1 VSAFEPHLPNEP
13 KVDMPDFMVVL
24 RGFDRRQVEMWA
36 AEVASQIEQERLR
49 ADEAEK
55 RAYRVEIDNK
65 GAASFSHLGTHVASI
80 LEEAGRSSENMLAD
94 AADRAQETV
103 EAAEEEAAAII
114 KAAEH
119 RAGEIE
125 GDARRILEESRS
137 EGARLEEDALQ
148 AAEEMRAQAEQD
160 ARTVLEEARDATDM
174 IWQEAERERI
184 GVEAETIR
192 LETLR
197 HRSLEQLGRVY
208 GHLESVLDE
217 VRAGIGRV
225 EEEHEDLDE
234 ATAAA
239 AARLG
244 VEPPA
249 SSPEDS
255 PRFPDLRPDATDLTA
270 VPEHTPDHDPGE
282 PTRSDRSD
290 RSNLGSRSDLSN
302 LGDRSSLGDRSDR
315 SDRGDQSNLGDRGDS
330 VDRGDPDDRGNFG
343 DGGKLDDSGDGVLS
357 ATRPGTAGPSRS
369 ERPGRPEQPALSDAI
384 DERAGGSLAEDAD
397 ATQPALAPATA
408 EATQPALAPATAE
421 ATQSGLTS
429 ATAEATRPSAADD
442 PAATTQATPP
452 AVNGAAGPDNGGAGP
467 DPDATQRLEPVGNSG
482 PKPRSSKPASKEG
495 KGRS

>member
-1 VSAFEPHLPNEP
+1 MSAFEPQLPSEP

-55 RAYRVEIDNK
+55 RAYRAQIETS
-65 GAASFSHLGTHVASI
+65 GAPSFSHLGSHVASI
-80 LEEAGRSSENMLAD
+80 LEEAGKSSENMLAD
-94 AADRAQETV
+94 AAERAQEAV
-103 EAAEEEAAAII
+103 DAAEEEAAEII

-125 GDARRILEESRS
+125 GDARRTLEESQA
-137 EGARLEEDALQ
+137 EGARVEEEALQ

-160 ARTVLEEARDATDM
+160 ARAVLEEARDATDM
-174 IWQEAERERI
+174 IWQEAERERL

-225 EEEHEDLDE
+225 EEEQEDLDE

-249 SSPEDS
+249 SSPEES
-255 PRFPDLRPDATDLTA
+255 PRFPDHRVTAEHGGEDAG
-270 VPEHTPDHDPGE
+270 VGE
-282 PTRSDRSD
+282 
-290 RSNLGSRSDLSN
+290 GM
-302 LGDRSSLGDRSDR
+302 
-315 SDRGDQSNLGDRGDS
+315 
-330 VDRGDPDDRGNFG
+330 
-343 DGGKLDDSGDGVLS
+343 LS
-357 ATRPGTAGPSRS
+357 ATRPDTPSASAFSTATAPSAS
-369 ERPGRPEQPALSDAI
+369 TSAIATPTATTGSATSGSATVAAPGSAAASTPGAATSSPPATPASAAAAPAASGLAAVTTEPQQPALPDAG
-384 DERAGGSLAEDAD
+384 DTANRSVNGGVD
-397 ATQPALAPATA
+397 ATQPIAATGTADATTEAVPAA
-408 EATQPALAPATAE
+408 
-421 ATQSGLTS
+421 
-429 ATAEATRPSAADD
+429 AAD
-442 PAATTQATPP
+442 
-452 AVNGAAGPDNGGAGP
+452 AGQPTDGGEHAS
-467 DPDATQRLEPVGNSG
+467 DQDATQRLEPVG
-482 PKPRSSKPASKEG
+482 KPRTAKAPGREG
-495 KGRS
+495 KPRT

>member
-1 VSAFEPHLPNEP
+1 MSAFEPQLPTDP

-36 AEVASQIEQERLR
+36 AEVAQQIEQERQR

-55 RAYRVEIDNK
+55 RAYRVQIENK
-65 GAASFSHLGTHVASI
+65 GAPSFSHLGTHVASI
-80 LEEAGRSSENMLAD
+80 LEEAGKSSENMLAD
-94 AADRAQETV
+94 AAERAQETID
-103 EAAEEEAAAII
+103 AAEEEAAEII

-125 GDARRILEESRS
+125 GEARRTLEEART
-137 EGARLEEDALQ
+137 EGARVEEDALQ

-174 IWQEAERERI
+174 IWQEAERERL

-225 EEEHEDLDE
+225 EEEQEDLDE

-249 SSPEDS
+249 SSPEES
-255 PRFPDLRPDATDLTA
+255 PRFPDLRDAQPRDGDGEGEDGDL
-270 VPEHTPDHDPGE
+270 G
-282 PTRSDRSD
+282 
-290 RSNLGSRSDLSN
+290 
-302 LGDRSSLGDRSDR
+302 LGDGD
-315 SDRGDQSNLGDRGDS
+315 
-330 VDRGDPDDRGNFG
+330 
-343 DGGKLDDSGDGVLS
+343 DGMLA
-357 ATRPGTAGPSRS
+357 ATRPDTPPTPDTA
-369 ERPGRPEQPALSDAI
+369 PE
-384 DERAGGSLAEDAD
+384 E
-397 ATQPALAPATA
+397 A
-408 EATQPALAPATAE
+408 EATQPVPAAETDETTQPSLPDTTAE
-421 ATQSGLTS
+421 TTQPDP
-429 ATAEATRPSAADD
+429 AVAAADGEG
-442 PAATTQATPP
+442 PA
-452 AVNGAAGPDNGGAGP
+452 D
-467 DPDATQRLEPVGNSG
+467 DLDATQRLEPVGNVG
-482 PKPRSSKPASKEG
+482 NNKPRSAKPAGSDD
-495 KGRS
+495 KGQP

>member
-1 VSAFEPHLPNEP
+1 MSAFEPQLPTEP

-55 RAYRVEIDNK
+55 RAYRVQIENK
-65 GAASFSHLGTHVASI
+65 GAPSFSHLGTHVASI
-80 LEEAGRSSENMLAD
+80 LEEAGKSSENMLAD
-94 AADRAQETV
+94 AAERAQETI
-103 EAAEEEAAAII
+103 EAAEEEAAEII

-125 GDARRILEESRS
+125 GEARRTLEVAQA
-137 EGARLEEDALQ
+137 EGARVEEDALQ

-160 ARTVLEEARDATDM
+160 ARAVLEEARDATDM
-174 IWQEAERERI
+174 IWQEAERERL

-225 EEEHEDLDE
+225 EEEQEDLDA

-255 PRFPDLRPDATDLTA
+255 PRFPASRAT
-270 VPEHTPDHDPGE
+270 PP
-282 PTRSDRSD
+282 RSDDEDGHRD
-290 RSNLGSRSDLSN
+290 
-302 LGDRSSLGDRSDR
+302 
-315 SDRGDQSNLGDRGDS
+315 
-330 VDRGDPDDRGNFG
+330 G
-343 DGGKLDDSGDGVLS
+343 DGDGEGDEEMLS
-357 ATRPGTAGPSRS
+357 ATRPNAPQ
-369 ERPGRPEQPALSDAI
+369 QPALTDAV
-384 DERAGGSLAEDAD
+384 DDGGDRSGNGSSELTPSAPAAEVTQPGPGTGAEVTQPGPDAGAEITQPGPEAGAEITQPGPETAAD
-397 ATQPALAPATA
+397 ATQPVPVAAGA
-408 EATQPALAPATAE
+408 
-421 ATQSGLTS
+421 GNDG
-429 ATAEATRPSAADD
+429 AADGEGR
-442 PAATTQATPP
+442 TS
-452 AVNGAAGPDNGGAGP
+452 
-467 DPDATQRLEPVGNSG
+467 DPDATQLLEPVGNKARS
-482 PKPRSSKPASKEG
+482 PKPATKDGKP
-495 KGRS
+495 RP

>member
-1 VSAFEPHLPNEP
+1 MSAFEPHMPSEP

-36 AEVASQIEQERLR
+36 AEVANQIEQERLR

-65 GAASFSHLGTHVASI
+65 NAASFSHLGTHVASI

-94 AADRAQETV
+94 AADRAQEAV
-103 EAAEEEAAAII
+103 EAAEEEAAEII

-125 GDARRILEESRS
+125 GDARRTLEEARS
-137 EGARLEEDALQ
+137 EGARVEEDALQ

-225 EEEHEDLDE
+225 EEEQEDLDE

-249 SSPEDS
+249 SSPEES
-255 PRFPDLRPDATDLTA
+255 PRFPDHRSQDRGVAGDLTA
-270 VPEHTPDHDPGE
+270 SDDALKLTAGDDPGDLRDRGE
-282 PTRSDRSD
+282 PSEPIGR
-290 RSNLGSRSDLSN
+290 
-302 LGDRSSLGDRSDR
+302 GDRSD
-315 SDRGDQSNLGDRGDS
+315 LGDRGDL
-330 VDRGDPDDRGNFG
+330 G
-343 DGGKLDDSGDGVLS
+343 DGGKLADGGDGMLS
-357 ATRPGTAGPSRS
+357 ASRPGTGGPA
-369 ERPGRPEQPALSDAI
+369 RPGTVDRPEQPALSDAVAESA
-384 DERAGGSLAEDAD
+384 DGSPSGD
-397 ATQPALAPATA
+397 A
-408 EATQPALAPATAE
+408 EATQPALTSTAE
-421 ATQSGLTS
+421 TTQP
-429 ATAEATRPSAADD
+429 APADD
-442 PAATTQATPP
+442 PAATTQPTPP
-452 AVNGAAGPDNGGAGP
+452 AANGATGPANGEAGP
-467 DPDATQRLEPVGNSG
+467 DPDATQRLEPVGNTG
-482 PKPRSSKPASKEG
+482 PKSRSSKPASKEG
-495 KGRS
+495 KGRP

>member
-1 VSAFEPHLPNEP
+1 VSAFEPQLPTDP

-36 AEVASQIEQERLR
+36 AEVAQQIEQERQR

-55 RAYRVEIDNK
+55 RAYRVQIENK
-65 GAASFSHLGTHVASI
+65 GAPSFSHLGTHVASI

-94 AADRAQETV
+94 AAERAQETV
-103 EAAEEEAAAII
+103 DAAEEEAAEII

-125 GDARRILEESRS
+125 GEARRTLEDSRA
-137 EGARLEEDALQ
+137 EGARVEEESLQ

-174 IWQEAERERI
+174 IWQEAERERL

-225 EEEHEDLDE
+225 EEEQEDLDE

-249 SSPEDS
+249 SSPDEG
-255 PRFPDLRPDATDLTA
+255 PRFPSPRDIEQR
-270 VPEHTPDHDPGE
+270 E
-282 PTRSDRSD
+282 RDRE
-290 RSNLGSRSDLSN
+290 
-302 LGDRSSLGDRSDR
+302 
-315 SDRGDQSNLGDRGDS
+315 
-330 VDRGDPDDRGNFG
+330 
-343 DGGKLDDSGDGVLS
+343 DGMLS
-357 ATRPGTAGPSRS
+357 ATRPDTPATPTGP
-369 ERPGRPEQPALSDAI
+369 PGPAATDELPLQPALTDTPGDGDDRSSSGDGDDRLSTGHAETLSTGDAETLPAL
-384 DERAGGSLAEDAD
+384 DTGPDATTQPAPAAAVD
-397 ATQPALAPATA
+397 ATQPVPAAVDEPA
-408 EATQPALAPATAE
+408 EARPDAE
-421 ATQSGLTS
+421 TPGNGEGS
-429 ATAEATRPSAADD
+429 ADD
-442 PAATTQATPP
+442 Q
-452 AVNGAAGPDNGGAGP
+452 
-467 DPDATQRLEPVGNSG
+467 DATQRLDPVANGGGN
-482 PKPRSSKPASKEG
+482 KPRSPKPVAKEG
-495 KGRS
+495 KGRH

>member
-1 VSAFEPHLPNEP
+1 VSAFEPQQPTEP

-36 AEVASQIEQERLR
+36 AEVANQLEQERLR

-55 RAYRVEIDNK
+55 RAYRVQIETK
-65 GAASFSHLGTHVASI
+65 GAPSFSHLGSHVASI

-94 AADRAQETV
+94 AAERAQETID
-103 EAAEEEAAAII
+103 AAEEEAAEII

-125 GDARRILEESRS
+125 GEARRTLEEARA
-137 EGARLEEDALQ
+137 EGARVEEDALQ

-174 IWQEAERERI
+174 IWQEAERERL

-225 EEEHEDLDE
+225 EEEQEDLE
-234 ATAAA
+234 SATAAA

-255 PRFPDLRPDATDLTA
+255 PRFPAPR
-270 VPEHTPDHDPGE
+270 EPDHD
-282 PTRSDRSD
+282 D
-290 RSNLGSRSDLSN
+290 
-302 LGDRSSLGDRSDR
+302 GDEM
-315 SDRGDQSNLGDRGDS
+315 
-330 VDRGDPDDRGNFG
+330 
-343 DGGKLDDSGDGVLS
+343 LS
-357 ATRPGTAGPSRS
+357 ATRPGDPATDAAADVPR
-369 ERPGRPEQPALSDAI
+369 QPALPDAV
-384 DERAGGSLAEDAD
+384 DDGDRPEGDD
-397 ATQPALAPATA
+397 A
-408 EATQPALAPATAE
+408 EATQPVAASEEDE
-421 ATQSGLTS
+421 ATQETTQPVLGD
-429 ATAEATRPSAADD
+429 EAADTTQQA
-442 PAATTQATPP
+442 PAAPAGADDQA
-452 AVNGAAGPDNGGAGP
+452 GGE
-467 DPDATQRLEPVGNSG
+467 DATQRLEPVGN
-482 PKPRSSKPASKEG
+482 RSRAAKPAAGEG
-495 KGRS
+495 KA

>member
-1 VSAFEPHLPNEP
+1 
-13 KVDMPDFMVVL
+13 MPDFMVVL

-55 RAYRVEIDNK
+55 RAYRVQIENK
-65 GAASFSHLGTHVASI
+65 GAPSFSHLGTHVASI
-80 LEEAGRSSENMLAD
+80 LEEAGKSSENMLAD

-103 EAAEEEAAAII
+103 EAAEEEAAEII

-125 GDARRILEESRS
+125 GEARRTLEVAQA
-137 EGARLEEDALQ
+137 EGARVEEDALQ

-160 ARTVLEEARDATDM
+160 ARAVLEEARDATDM
-174 IWQEAERERI
+174 IWQEAERERL

-225 EEEHEDLDE
+225 EEEQEDLDE

-249 SSPEDS
+249 SSPEES
-255 PRFPDLRPDATDLTA
+255 PRFPATRA
-270 VPEHTPDHDPGE
+270 TPLSGHDEDGHH
-282 PTRSDRSD
+282 D
-290 RSNLGSRSDLSN
+290 
-302 LGDRSSLGDRSDR
+302 
-315 SDRGDQSNLGDRGDS
+315 
-330 VDRGDPDDRGNFG
+330 G
-343 DGGKLDDSGDGVLS
+343 DGDGTGTGDEEMLS
-357 ATRPGTAGPSRS
+357 ATRPDDPQ
-369 ERPGRPEQPALSDAI
+369 QPALTDAV
-384 DERAGGSLAEDAD
+384 DDGGDRSGNGSSELTPPAPAGAEITQPDPETGAEITQPGPGAGAEITQPGPEAGAD
-397 ATQPALAPATA
+397 ATQPVPVAAGA
-408 EATQPALAPATAE
+408 
-421 ATQSGLTS
+421 GNDG
-429 ATAEATRPSAADD
+429 AADGEGR
-442 PAATTQATPP
+442 TS
-452 AVNGAAGPDNGGAGP
+452 
-467 DPDATQRLEPVGNSG
+467 DPDATQLLEPVGD
-482 PKPRSSKPASKEG
+482 KARSTKPATKEG
-495 KGRS
+495 KTRS

>member
-1 VSAFEPHLPNEP
+1 VSAFEPQLPTDP

-36 AEVASQIEQERLR
+36 AEVAQQIEQERQR

-55 RAYRVEIDNK
+55 RAYRVQIETK
-65 GAASFSHLGTHVASI
+65 GAPSFSHLGTHVASI

-94 AADRAQETV
+94 AAERAQETID
-103 EAAEEEAAAII
+103 AAEEEAAEII

-125 GDARRILEESRS
+125 GEARRTLEDSRA
-137 EGARLEEDALQ
+137 EGGRVEEEALQ

-174 IWQEAERERI
+174 IWQEAERERL

-225 EEEHEDLDE
+225 EEEQEDLDE

-249 SSPEDS
+249 SSPEES
-255 PRFPDLRPDATDLTA
+255 PRFPSPRDIEQR
-270 VPEHTPDHDPGE
+270 E
-282 PTRSDRSD
+282 RDRE
-290 RSNLGSRSDLSN
+290 
-302 LGDRSSLGDRSDR
+302 
-315 SDRGDQSNLGDRGDS
+315 
-330 VDRGDPDDRGNFG
+330 
-343 DGGKLDDSGDGVLS
+343 DGMLS
-357 ATRPGTAGPSRS
+357 ATRPDVPSTPLGEPGPAATDELPR
-369 ERPGRPEQPALSDAI
+369 QPALTDTPGDGPDLPSSGDA
-384 DERAGGSLAEDAD
+384 ETL
-397 ATQPALAPATA
+397 PALDA
-408 EATQPALAPATAE
+408 
-421 ATQSGLTS
+421 G
-429 ATAEATRPSAADD
+429 
-442 PAATTQATPP
+442 PAATTQPTPAAADEP
-452 AVNGAAGPDNGGAGP
+452 AEAPGNGEGGA
-467 DPDATQRLEPVGNSG
+467 DDQDATQRLTPVANGDSNKPRP
-482 PKPRSSKPASKEG
+482 PKPVAKEG
-495 KGRS
+495 KGRH

>member
-1 VSAFEPHLPNEP
+1 VSAFEPHMPSEP

-36 AEVASQIEQERLR
+36 AEVANQIEQERLR

-103 EAAEEEAAAII
+103 EAAEEEAAEII

-217 VRAGIGRV
+217 VRTGIGRV
-225 EEEHEDLDE
+225 EEEQEDLDE

-249 SSPEDS
+249 SSPEES
-255 PRFPDLRPDATDLTA
+255 PRFPDLRPQDRTVDLSASDDSLKLTGG
-270 VPEHTPDHDPGE
+270 DDPGE
-282 PTRSDRSD
+282 LTAAGDLRDRGEPSDRGD
-290 RSNLGSRSDLSN
+290 
-302 LGDRSSLGDRSDR
+302 LGDRSGL
-315 SDRGDQSNLGDRGDS
+315 SDRGDL
-330 VDRGDPDDRGNFG
+330 G
-343 DGGKLDDSGDGVLS
+343 DGGKLADGGDSMLS
-357 ATRPGTAGPSRS
+357 ATRPGTAGPA
-369 ERPGRPEQPALSDAI
+369 RPGTTGRPEQPVLSDAV
-384 DERAGGSLAEDAD
+384 DERADGSPSTD
-397 ATQPALAPATA
+397 A
-408 EATQPALAPATAE
+408 EATQPALASTDAE
-421 ATQSGLTS
+421 ATQPALAST
-429 ATAEATRPSAADD
+429 TAETTQPTPADD
-442 PAATTQATPP
+442 PAATTQPTPP
-452 AVNGAAGPDNGGAGP
+452 AANGATGSANGDAGP
-467 DPDATQRLEPVGNSG
+467 DPDATQRLEPVGNTG
-482 PKPRSSKPASKEG
+482 PKSRPSKPASKES
-495 KGRS
+495 KDRP

>member
-1 VSAFEPHLPNEP
+1 VSAFEPELPAEP

-36 AEVASQIEQERLR
+36 AEVASQIEQERRR

-55 RAYRVEIDNK
+55 RAYRFQIENK
-65 GAASFSHLGTHVASI
+65 GAPSFTHLGTHVASI

-103 EAAEEEAAAII
+103 DTAEAEAAEII

-125 GDARRILEESRS
+125 GEARRTLEESRA
-137 EGARLEEDALQ
+137 EGARVEEDALQ

-160 ARTVLEEARDATDM
+160 ARAVLEEARDATDL
-174 IWQEAERERI
+174 IWQEAERERL

-217 VRAGIGRV
+217 VRIGIGRV
-225 EEEHEDLDE
+225 EEEQEDQDA

-249 SSPEDS
+249 ASPEEG
-255 PRFPDLRPDATDLTA
+255 PRFPAPRVSDADGDESADRTDDA
-270 VPEHTPDHDPGE
+270 AEGM
-282 PTRSDRSD
+282 
-290 RSNLGSRSDLSN
+290 
-302 LGDRSSLGDRSDR
+302 
-315 SDRGDQSNLGDRGDS
+315 
-330 VDRGDPDDRGNFG
+330 
-343 DGGKLDDSGDGVLS
+343 LS
-357 ATRPGTAGPSRS
+357 ATRPDT
-369 ERPGRPEQPALSDAI
+369 
-384 DERAGGSLAEDAD
+384 
-397 ATQPALAPATA
+397 PATDDAPDQDA
-408 EATQPALAPATAE
+408 EATQRVP
-421 ATQSGLTS
+421 
-429 ATAEATRPSAADD
+429 AADTAD
-442 PAATTQATPP
+442 TADTGETTQATLSGASSTDTTETTPTVAETETPPDAATDGEPP
-452 AVNGAAGPDNGGAGP
+452 ANGERPPNGQ
-467 DPDATQRLEPVGNSG
+467 DVTQQLEPVGNAAAKDRPGKPSG
-482 PKPRSSKPASKEG
+482 KED
-495 KGRS
+495 KG

>member
-1 VSAFEPHLPNEP
+1 VSAFEPQTTEP

-36 AEVASQIEQERLR
+36 AEVAAQIEQERLR

-55 RAYRVEIDNK
+55 RAYRVQIENK
-65 GAASFSHLGTHVASI
+65 GAPSFSHLGTHVASI
-80 LEEAGRSSENMLAD
+80 LEEAGKSSENMLAD
-94 AADRAQETV
+94 AAERAQEAID
-103 EAAEEEAAAII
+103 AAEEEAAEII

-125 GDARRILEESRS
+125 GEAQRTLEQART
-137 EGARLEEDALQ
+137 EGAQVEEDALQ

-160 ARTVLEEARDATDM
+160 ARAVLEEARDATDM

-225 EEEHEDLDE
+225 EEEQEDLDE

-249 SSPEDS
+249 SSPEES
-255 PRFPDLRPDATDLTA
+255 PRFPSARDI
-270 VPEHTPDHDPGE
+270 EHRDHA
-282 PTRSDRSD
+282 
-290 RSNLGSRSDLSN
+290 
-302 LGDRSSLGDRSDR
+302 
-315 SDRGDQSNLGDRGDS
+315 
-330 VDRGDPDDRGNFG
+330 
-343 DGGKLDDSGDGVLS
+343 GGGAVLS
-357 ATRPGTAGPSRS
+357 ATRPGTPEPDTAAATPEVGSLPTVAGGRPQQPGPSDTDDDS
-369 ERPGRPEQPALSDAI
+369 PSGDAGATQPVQGDATTEITQPGDQ
-384 DERAGGSLAEDAD
+384 D
-397 ATQPALAPATA
+397 ATQPVTEDGSSGTA
-408 EATQPALAPATAE
+408 NGEGQPGD
-421 ATQSGLTS
+421 Q
-429 ATAEATRPSAADD
+429 
-442 PAATTQATPP
+442 
-452 AVNGAAGPDNGGAGP
+452 
-467 DPDATQRLEPVGNSG
+467 DATQRLDAVGTTDNG
-482 PKPRSSKPASKEG
+482 GNRPNTPKPTAKEG
-495 KGRS
+495 KGRH

>member
-1 VSAFEPHLPNEP
+1 VSAFEPQLPTDP

-36 AEVASQIEQERLR
+36 AEVAHQIEQERQR

-55 RAYRVEIDNK
+55 RAYRVQIENK
-65 GAASFSHLGTHVASI
+65 GAPSFSHLGTHVASI
-80 LEEAGRSSENMLAD
+80 LEEAGKSSENMLAD
-94 AADRAQETV
+94 AAERAQETV
-103 EAAEEEAAAII
+103 DAAEEEAAEII

-125 GDARRILEESRS
+125 GEARRTLEEASS
-137 EGARLEEDALQ
+137 EGARVEEEALQ

-174 IWQEAERERI
+174 IWQEAERERL

-225 EEEHEDLDE
+225 EEETEDLDE

-249 SSPEDS
+249 SSPEES
-255 PRFPDLRPDATDLTA
+255 PRFPAPRDARP
-270 VPEHTPDHDPGE
+270 PEGE
-282 PTRSDRSD
+282 
-290 RSNLGSRSDLSN
+290 
-302 LGDRSSLGDRSDR
+302 
-315 SDRGDQSNLGDRGDS
+315 
-330 VDRGDPDDRGNFG
+330 DDG
-343 DGGKLDDSGDGVLS
+343 DGLELRDGDDGDGLGQPDGDDGGDGMLA
-357 ATRPGTAGPSRS
+357 ATRPDTPPA
-369 ERPGRPEQPALSDAI
+369 PED
-384 DERAGGSLAEDAD
+384 
-397 ATQPALAPATA
+397 A
-408 EATQPALAPATAE
+408 EATQPVPASGTAE
-421 ATQSGLTS
+421 TTQPTLPG
-429 ATAEATRPSAADD
+429 SAAETTQPD
-442 PAATTQATPP
+442 PAVAAAETPGGDDEDP
-452 AVNGAAGPDNGGAGP
+452 AGDQ
-467 DPDATQRLEPVGNSG
+467 DATQRLEPVGNAANN
-482 PKPRSSKPASKEG
+482 KARSARPGAAKDD
-495 KGRS
+495 KGQP

>member
-1 VSAFEPHLPNEP
+1 VSAFEPQLPTEP

-36 AEVASQIEQERLR
+36 AEVAKQLEQEQLR

-55 RAYRVEIDNK
+55 RAYRVQIENK
-65 GAASFSHLGTHVASI
+65 GAPSFSHLGTHVASI

-94 AADRAQETV
+94 AAERAQETV
-103 EAAEEEAAAII
+103 EAAEEEAAEII

-125 GDARRILEESRS
+125 GEARRTLEESQA
-137 EGARLEEDALQ
+137 EGARVEEEALQ

-174 IWQEAERERI
+174 IWQEAERERL

-225 EEEHEDLDE
+225 EEEQEDLE
-234 ATAAA
+234 SATAAA

-249 SSPEDS
+249 SSPEES
-255 PRFPDLRPDATDLTA
+255 PRFPAPRD
-270 VPEHTPDHDPGE
+270 VE
-282 PTRSDRSD
+282 P
-290 RSNLGSRSDLSN
+290 
-302 LGDRSSLGDRSDR
+302 
-315 SDRGDQSNLGDRGDS
+315 
-330 VDRGDPDDRGNFG
+330 VEPVE
-343 DGGKLDDSGDGVLS
+343 DGAADGMLS
-357 ATRPGTAGPSRS
+357 ATRPGDLADDGPGQPTLPDVVDSDDRS
-369 ERPGRPEQPALSDAI
+369 EV
-384 DERAGGSLAEDAD
+384 AD
-397 ATQPALAPATA
+397 P
-408 EATQPALAPATAE
+408 
-421 ATQSGLTS
+421 
-429 ATAEATRPSAADD
+429 EATRLDPDSAAAAETTQETTQPVPDGD
-442 PAATTQATPP
+442 PADTTQQVPAATTADGDGTGDDQ
-452 AVNGAAGPDNGGAGP
+452 
-467 DPDATQRLEPVGNSG
+467 DATQRLEPVGNRSRS
-482 PKPRSSKPASKEG
+482 PKPNGREG
-495 KGRS
+495 KDHP

>member
-1 VSAFEPHLPNEP
+1 IARPGGSSGEIGFRPPVPPAEREVPPVSAFEPQLPSDP

-36 AEVASQIEQERLR
+36 AEVANQIEQERLR

-55 RAYRVEIDNK
+55 RAYRAQIETK
-65 GAASFSHLGTHVASI
+65 GAPSFSHLGTHVASI
-80 LEEAGRSSENMLAD
+80 LEEAGKSSENMLAD
-94 AADRAQETV
+94 AADRAQETI
-103 EAAEEEAAAII
+103 EAAEEEAAQII

-125 GDARRILEESRS
+125 ADAREIVKVAEHRAGEIEGDARQIVTTAEQRAGEIEGDAVRTLEEARS
-137 EGARLEEDALQ
+137 EGARVEQDALQ

-174 IWQEAERERI
+174 IWKEAERERL

-225 EEEHEDLDE
+225 EEEEDLAE

-249 SSPEDS
+249 SSPEES
-255 PRFPDLRPDATDLTA
+255 PRFPEPRDTQQHDREGEGDDLGRRDGNGGDGLFSAPRPD
-270 VPEHTPDHDPGE
+270 TPPPPPAAHP
-282 PTRSDRSD
+282 P
-290 RSNLGSRSDLSN
+290 
-302 LGDRSSLGDRSDR
+302 
-315 SDRGDQSNLGDRGDS
+315 
-330 VDRGDPDDRGNFG
+330 
-343 DGGKLDDSGDGVLS
+343 
-357 ATRPGTAGPSRS
+357 
-369 ERPGRPEQPALSDAI
+369 QPPLPASP
-384 DERAGGSLAEDAD
+384 AET
-397 ATQPALAPATA
+397 TQPDPAAAAA
-408 EATQPALAPATAE
+408 EAPET
-421 ATQSGLTS
+421 
-429 ATAEATRPSAADD
+429 AADD
-442 PAATTQATPP
+442 QDQAGD
-452 AVNGAAGPDNGGAGP
+452 A
-467 DPDATQRLEPVGNSG
+467 DATQRLEPVGNASNKA
-482 PKPRSSKPASKEG
+482 PPAQPAAA
-495 KGRS
+495 

>member
-1 VSAFEPHLPNEP
+1 VSAFEPQTTEP

-36 AEVASQIEQERLR
+36 AEVAAQIEQERLR

-55 RAYRVEIDNK
+55 RAYRVQIENK
-65 GAASFSHLGTHVASI
+65 GAPSFSHLGTHVASI

-94 AADRAQETV
+94 AAERAQETIDAADA
-103 EAAEEEAAAII
+103 EAAEII

-125 GDARRILEESRS
+125 GEAQRTLEQARA
-137 EGARLEEDALQ
+137 EGAQVEEDALQ

-225 EEEHEDLDE
+225 EEEQEDLDE

-249 SSPEDS
+249 SSPEES
-255 PRFPDLRPDATDLTA
+255 PRFPSPRDT
-270 VPEHTPDHDPGE
+270 
-282 PTRSDRSD
+282 
-290 RSNLGSRSDLSN
+290 
-302 LGDRSSLGDRSDR
+302 GDR
-315 SDRGDQSNLGDRGDS
+315 DQ
-330 VDRGDPDDRGNFG
+330 
-343 DGGKLDDSGDGVLS
+343 DGGGAVLS
-357 ATRPGTAGPSRS
+357 ATRPGTPAPDTAATPEVGSLPAVAG
-369 ERPGRPEQPALSDAI
+369 GRPEQPALSDA
-384 DERAGGSLAEDAD
+384 DEPPSGDV
-397 ATQPALAPATA
+397 
-408 EATQPALAPATAE
+408 EATQPVL
-421 ATQSGLTS
+421 G
-429 ATAEATRPSAADD
+429 
-442 PAATTQATPP
+442 ATTETTQPGDRTEPIAE
-452 AVNGAAGPDNGGAGP
+452 GGSPGTADGEGRP
-467 DPDATQRLEPVGNSG
+467 GDQDATQRLDAAGTTGNGGNGGNRPNS
-482 PKPRSSKPASKEG
+482 PKPTAKEG
-495 KGRS
+495 KGRP

>member
-1 VSAFEPHLPNEP
+1 MSAFEPQLPTDP

-36 AEVASQIEQERLR
+36 AEVAQQIEQERQR

-55 RAYRVEIDNK
+55 RAYRVQIENK
-65 GAASFSHLGTHVASI
+65 GAPSFSHLGTHVASI
-80 LEEAGRSSENMLAD
+80 LEEAGKSSENMLAD
-94 AADRAQETV
+94 AAERAQETV
-103 EAAEEEAAAII
+103 DAAEEEAAEII

-125 GDARRILEESRS
+125 GEARQTLEDSRA
-137 EGARLEEDALQ
+137 EGTRVEEEALQ

-174 IWQEAERERI
+174 IWQEAERERL

-225 EEEHEDLDE
+225 EEEEDLDE

-255 PRFPDLRPDATDLTA
+255 PRFPSPRDIEQR
-270 VPEHTPDHDPGE
+270 E
-282 PTRSDRSD
+282 RDREA
-290 RSNLGSRSDLSN
+290 GM
-302 LGDRSSLGDRSDR
+302 
-315 SDRGDQSNLGDRGDS
+315 
-330 VDRGDPDDRGNFG
+330 
-343 DGGKLDDSGDGVLS
+343 LS
-357 ATRPGTAGPSRS
+357 ATRPDMPATPFEDPGPSAAEPGSTAG
-369 ERPGRPEQPALSDAI
+369 EPGPAATDELPPQPALTGTTGDGPGQPSPGDAEAAPGL
-384 DERAGGSLAEDAD
+384 DAGPGATTQPNPTAID
-397 ATQPALAPATA
+397 ATQPVPAGTDEPA
-408 EATQPALAPATAE
+408 E
-421 ATQSGLTS
+421 
-429 ATAEATRPSAADD
+429 
-442 PAATTQATPP
+442 TPR
-452 AVNGAAGPDNGGAGP
+452 NGEGGPHDQ
-467 DPDATQRLEPVGNSG
+467 DATQRLTPVANGGNNKPNS
-482 PKPRSSKPASKEG
+482 PKPIAKEG
-495 KGRS
+495 KGRH

>member
-1 VSAFEPHLPNEP
+1 MSAFEPQLPTEA

-36 AEVASQIEQERLR
+36 AEVASQIEQERQR

-55 RAYRVEIDNK
+55 RAYRVQIEDK
-65 GAASFSHLGTHVASI
+65 GAPSFSHLGTHVASI
-80 LEEAGRSSENMLAD
+80 LEEAGKSSENMLAD
-94 AADRAQETV
+94 AADRAQEAV
-103 EAAEEEAAAII
+103 DAAEEEAAEII

-125 GDARRILEESRS
+125 GEARRTLEEARA
-137 EGARLEEDALQ
+137 EGGRVEEDALQ

-174 IWQEAERERI
+174 IWQEAERERL

-225 EEEHEDLDE
+225 EEEEDLDE

-249 SSPEDS
+249 SSPEES
-255 PRFPDLRPDATDLTA
+255 PRFPEPRDTRHHDREGDGDDLGRRD
-270 VPEHTPDHDPGE
+270 
-282 PTRSDRSD
+282 
-290 RSNLGSRSDLSN
+290 
-302 LGDRSSLGDRSDR
+302 
-315 SDRGDQSNLGDRGDS
+315 
-330 VDRGDPDDRGNFG
+330 G
-343 DGGKLDDSGDGVLS
+343 DGGDGMLS
-357 ATRPGTAGPSRS
+357 ATRPDTP
-369 ERPGRPEQPALSDAI
+369 P
-384 DERAGGSLAEDAD
+384 
-397 ATQPALAPATA
+397 APASAPDDA
-408 EATQPALAPATAE
+408 EATQPALPASTAE
-421 ATQSGLTS
+421 TTQPDP
-429 ATAEATRPSAADD
+429 AVAVAEAPENAVDGQD
-442 PAATTQATPP
+442 QAGD
-452 AVNGAAGPDNGGAGP
+452 A
-467 DPDATQRLEPVGNSG
+467 DATQRLEPVGNA
-482 PKPRSSKPASKEG
+482 SSKAGPAKPAG
-495 KGRS
+495 AKDDKGQP